1 MPMRK
6 TRAQARRLRI
16 GPTSRSGDLV
26 YLLFSH
32 PKCDSASNFAQ
43 AYFTVVLSQE
53 SKIVGHSQGVS
64 LRPQKVR

>member
-6 TRAQARRLRI
+6 TRAQAQRLRI

-26 YLLFSH
+26 YLLFSR
-32 PKCDSASNFAQ
+32 PKCDSASNVAQ
-43 AYFTVVLSQE
+43 AYFAVVLSQGSE
-53 SKIVGHSQGVS
+53 TVGRPLEGS